1 MSKISLPGFTAEAS
15 LYKTNDYYPAVI
27 ETIHASGVV
36 QPARGFATELAD
48 WVRCLRYECRIYDL
62 APPGFSP
69 KPVQICGFEFI
80 C

>member
-48 WVRCLRYECRIYDL
+48 WVRCLRYECRYEDV
-62 APPGFSP
+62 APSGHSP
-69 KPVQICGFEFI
+69 IIVWHCGFVYT